1 MRVSIAQLAP
11 IQRLWPP
18 LRAMRVQRTHTLPTA
33 APRAFATQ
41 ASQEMAR
48 PVLRV
53 RQASI
58 KSRREMQHASTVQ
71 PGNTQ
76 HRRRPWAVT
85 VRAVYGDL
93 VLDDRLG
100 WVVDRLWILTHCE
113 Y

>member
-1 MRVSIAQLAP
+1 MRVSIAQLEP
-11 IQRLWPP
+11 IQRLRRPVIAILAGSILTPP
-18 LRAMRVQRTHTLPTA
+18 PA
-33 APRAFATQ
+33 APPAFAML
-41 ASQEMAR
+41 ASPETAR

-58 KSRREMQHASTVQ
+58 KSRREMRHASTVR

-113 Y
+113 H

>member
-1 MRVSIAQLAP
+1 MRVLIAQLAP
-11 IQRLWPP
+11 IQRLRRPVVAMLARSILTPP
-18 LRAMRVQRTHTLPTA
+18 PA
-33 APRAFATQ
+33 APRAFAMQ
-41 ASQEMAR
+41 ASPETAR
-48 PVLRV
+48 LVLRV

-58 KSRREMQHASTVQ
+58 KSLREMQHALNVR